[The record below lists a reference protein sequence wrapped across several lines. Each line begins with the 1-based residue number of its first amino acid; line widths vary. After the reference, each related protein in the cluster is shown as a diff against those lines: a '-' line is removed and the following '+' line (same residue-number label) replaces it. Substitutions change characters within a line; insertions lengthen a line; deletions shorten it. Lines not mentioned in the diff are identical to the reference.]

1 MYIYKVYILAIYI
14 YIYIYQKQKQAR
26 NSFLHELYFGFFQ
39 AFEDSIK

>member
-1 MYIYKVYILAIYI
+1 MYIYKVYILAI